1 MKDTHRLNTP
11 QHTRRLALQGL
22 LAGLGSVCM
31 GSSFAQLASGKVV
44 KVFVGFPAG
53 QATDMVTRVIAE
65 KLNALTGDNFI
76 VDNRPGQGGSMAL
89 SQLAKSPPN
98 GTVMMMAHMS
108 ALDTNPHIYKSV
120 GYDTLKDFESVGLV
134 GDLPFVLVC
143 NPNLPAQNLKEL
155 IAYVKSNPDKLTNAS
170 SGNGTVSH
178 LAMEE
183 LKRRAGLKVTHVP
196 YKGSVAGLTDVVAGN
211 VSMAL
216 ETASAVRAHVESGRL
231 RAIATGSSKRLGGI
245 FSQVPTFKEQGMSDF
260 TAVTWLMLLLPQ
272 GSPKALVQSTY
283 TALMSVLNTPEME
296 QKLNALGLQP
306 RFSTSPDEAAQYM
319 KSEFAY
325 WGEVVKRSN
334 IEKE

>member
-283 TALMSVLNTPEME
+283 TALMSVLTTPEME